1 MVDEAKAVDME
12 MVDVV
17 MVMVNVIEVIMKLT
31 VVIEMM
37 LKKEFDV
44 EVDKEVEV
52 FMAIMCENVSCWKQN
67 TLPPKCPNRKKYTS
81 NIFHD
86 QKGSTKALGYECW
99 TNQELREDFASKDVF
114 YCGGASPPAQID
126 G

>member
-1 MVDEAKAVDME
+1 MVDGDEAKAVDME

-37 LKKEFDV
+37 LNKEFDV
-44 EVDKEVEV
+44 EVDKEVAKEV

-67 TLPPKCPNRKKYTS
+67 WVQFNKKLAGIS
-81 NIFHD
+81 F
-86 QKGSTKALGYECW
+86 
-99 TNQELREDFASKDVF
+99 
-114 YCGGASPPAQID
+114 
-126 G
+126 

>member
-1 MVDEAKAVDME
+1 MVDEDEAKAVDME

-17 MVMVNVIEVIMKLT
+17 MVMVIEVIMKLT

-37 LKKEFDV
+37 LNKEFDV
-44 EVDKEVEV
+44 EVDKEVAKEV

-114 YCGGASPPAQID
+114 YCG
-126 G
+126 